1 MKGGQGEGA
10 MGVANPCRIH
20 IADGISFRNGKFYAF
35 FPLIPMIDFCA
46 VVVFSMNPEHGND
59 IQGRMV
65 EIERLGKTNRAKK
78 LVHDIH
84 GTQKGVD
91 LLPCADHKSAG
102 VGKQCQIFLHLC
114 RTFKILVLIEKY
126 FLKGAPMRKR
136 KLFFFLRKMK
146 IKIFCLRRT

>member
-1 MKGGQGEGA
+1 MALLHVFSFFIGLVKGGQGEGA

-20 IADGISFRNGKFYAF
+20 ISDGISFRKGKFYAF
-35 FPLIPMIDFCA
+35 FSLIPMVDFCG

-59 IQGRMV
+59 MKGRMV

-91 LLPCADHKSAG
+91 LLPCADHKKCGGSLSNA
-102 VGKQCQIFLHLC
+102 
-114 RTFKILVLIEKY
+114 R
-126 FLKGAPMRKR
+126 
-136 KLFFFLRKMK
+136 FFFTCAERLK
-146 IKIFCLRRT
+146 FLY